1 MTVSAIPTDAL
12 IDRLATMRKQEE
24 TSYNYLSHYP
34 TFDASGTRLNVAWRE
49 KICHW
54 SYNVVDHFD
63 LSREMVAIS
72 VNLFDRFMATRGNK
86 CTGNMALLTSLTT
99 LHLAIKLHDTKK
111 IKISTLA
118 NLSRGQ
124 FGPAHIEEM
133 EMVILNALGWA
144 VHPPTAYS
152 FISHLLLFLP
162 QEAPAMVRKDI
173 YELSRYLS
181 ELTVCDSFFV
191 DQNAS
196 TVAFASILNVLEDM
210 SYSQL
215 SAGIREKFLRDSSEK
230 VGFNY
235 RDPAV
240 SAARERIREIVSKS
254 MGVAPADNNN
264 KTATVHKAS
273 TEDCGSVSSSTG
285 STGSWTNFR
294 RGRAR
299 ANSSDS
305 MGSCRY
311 SPSPRSHRCHFVSP
325 MTSGRSGSSSP
336 LVRVH

>member
-1 MTVSAIPTDAL
+1 MTVANISTEAL
-12 IDRLATMRKQEE
+12 IDRIDGMRKQEE
-24 TSYNYLSHYP
+24 TSYSYFRCCSELEREAGN
-34 TFDASGTRLNVAWRE
+34 RLNVAWRE
-49 KICHW
+49 KICAW
-54 SYNVVDHFD
+54 SYSVVDHFD

-72 VNLFDRFMATRGNK
+72 MNLFDRFMATRGNK

-152 FISHLLLFLP
+152 FIAHLLLFLP
-162 QEAPAMVRKDI
+162 QEAPTTVRKDL

-191 DQNAS
+191 DHNAS
-196 TVAFASILNVLEDM
+196 TIAFSSILNVMEDM
-210 SYSQL
+210 SYSKL
-215 SAGIREKFLRDSSEK
+215 SAGLREKFLRDLSTK
-230 VGFNY
+230 VGFNFH
-235 RDPAV
+235 DPSV
-240 SAARERIREIVSKS
+240 SAARERIRAMVSTS
-254 MGVAPADNNN
+254 MGFVDTNKPATKSKGCVD
-264 KTATVHKAS
+264 
-273 TEDCGSVSSSTG
+273 DCVSVTSTG
-285 STGSWTNFR
+285 STGSWATMR
-294 RGRAR
+294 RGSA
-299 ANSSDS
+299 SSVGS

-311 SPSPRSHRCHFVSP
+311 SPSPRTHRCHIVSP
-325 MTSGRSGSSSP
+325 ITSSRGRSSSP
-336 LVRVH
+336 FISAVQ

>member
-1 MTVSAIPTDAL
+1 
-12 IDRLATMRKQEE
+12 MRRQEE
-24 TSYNYLSHYP
+24 TSYSYTSNYRP
-34 TFDASGTRLNVAWRE
+34 ETDDPDNRLNVVWRE

-72 VNLFDRFMATRGNK
+72 MNLFDRYMATLGNK

-99 LHLAIKLHDTKK
+99 LHLAIKLHDSKK

-133 EMVILNALGWA
+133 ERTILSALGWA

-152 FISHLLLFLP
+152 FISHLLLLLP
-162 QEAPAMVRKDI
+162 QEVPTDTKKDL

-191 DQNAS
+191 EKNPS
-196 TVAFASILNVLEDM
+196 TVAFASILNVMEDM
-210 SYSQL
+210 SFLGL
-215 SAGIREKFLRDSSEK
+215 SSGIREKVSRDLSVK
-230 VGFNY
+230 LHLNY

-240 SAARERIREIVSKS
+240 TEAQERLRAMTSL
-254 MGVAPADNNN
+254 
-264 KTATVHKAS
+264 S
-273 TEDCGSVSSSTG
+273 TGRTSPTELRKVECLVSVSSPVSVSSTSSG
-285 STGSWTNFR
+285 ASFFR
-294 RGRAR
+294 GGHSRK
-299 ANSSDS
+299 NSFDS
-305 MGSCRY
+305 MGSCR
-311 SPSPRSHRCHFVSP
+311 RRCAVSP
-325 MTSGRSGSSSP
+325 MTSSRHHRSTSIDIVS
-336 LVRVH
+336 VH

>member
-1 MTVSAIPTDAL
+1 MTVTTISTDAL
-12 IDRLATMRKQEE
+12 IDRISTMRKQEE
-24 TSYNYLSHYP
+24 SSYGYLSYFP
-34 TFDASGTRLNVAWRE
+34 GLDEAANRLNVAWRE
-49 KICHW
+49 KITHW
-54 SYNVVDHFD
+54 SYSVVDHFD

-72 VNLFDRFMATRGNK
+72 MNLFDRFMATRGNK

-99 LHLAIKLHDTKK
+99 LHLSIKLHDTKK

-133 EMVILNALGWA
+133 EMIILNALGWA

-152 FISHLLLFLP
+152 FLSHLLLFLP
-162 QEAPAMVRKDI
+162 QEAPTTVRKDLH
-173 YELSRYLS
+173 ELSRYLS

-196 TVAFASILNVLEDM
+196 TVAFASILNVMEDM
-210 SYSQL
+210 SYSRL
-215 SAGIREKFLRDSSEK
+215 SAGIREKFLRDLSEK

-240 SAARERIREIVSKS
+240 SAARERIRAMVSTS
-254 MGVAPADNNN
+254 MGFAPAE
-264 KTATVHKAS
+264 KSSSMLKAS
-273 TEDCGSVSSSTG
+273 MGDDCTVSSTG
-285 STGSWTNFR
+285 SKGSWANFR
-294 RGRAR
+294 KAHSRN
-299 ANSSDS
+299 NSAES

-311 SPSPRSHRCHFVSP
+311 SSSPRTHRRHMVSP
-325 MTSGRSGSSSP
+325 ITSTRGRSASP
-336 LVRVH
+336 LIATVQ

>member
-1 MTVSAIPTDAL
+1 MTVTTISTDVL
-12 IDRLATMRKQEE
+12 VDRLSTMRKQEE
-24 TSYNYLSHYP
+24 TSYSYLSYFP
-34 TFDASGTRLNVAWRE
+34 GLDETGNRLNVAWRE
-49 KICHW
+49 KITHW

-72 VNLFDRFMATRGNK
+72 MNLFDRFMATRENK

-111 IKISTLA
+111 IKITTLA

-133 EMVILNALGWA
+133 EMIILNALGWA

-162 QEAPAMVRKDI
+162 QEAPTAVRKDL

-191 DQNAS
+191 DQNTS
-196 TVAFASILNVLEDM
+196 TVALAAILNVMEDM
-210 SYSQL
+210 SYTRL
-215 SAGIREKFLRDSSEK
+215 SAGIREKFLRDLSEK
-230 VGFNY
+230 LGFNC
-235 RDPAV
+235 REPAV
-240 SAARERIREIVSKS
+240 SAARERIRAMVSTS
-254 MGVAPADNNN
+254 MGFAPNES
-264 KTATVHKAS
+264 KLSKAS
-273 TEDCGSVSSSTG
+273 SMGDDCMSVASTG
-285 STGSWTNFR
+285 STGSWANFR
-294 RGRAR
+294 KGHSRT
-299 ANSSDS
+299 NSSDS

-311 SPSPRSHRCHFVSP
+311 SPSPRSHRCHIVSP
-325 MTSGRSGSSSP
+325 ITSSRGRSASP
-336 LVRVH
+336 LIATVQ